1 MSTIPA
7 FFMKRPFV

>member
-7 FFMKRPFV
+7 RF

>member
-7 FFMKRPFV
+7 ASLQTI

>member
-7 FFMKRPFV
+7 ANEQV